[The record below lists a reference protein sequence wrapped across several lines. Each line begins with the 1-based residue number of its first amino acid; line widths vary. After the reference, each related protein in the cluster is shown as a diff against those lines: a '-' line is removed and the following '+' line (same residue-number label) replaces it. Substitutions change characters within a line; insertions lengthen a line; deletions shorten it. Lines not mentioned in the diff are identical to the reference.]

1 MGFFIPSKDRKP
13 LFTLRIYKRHI
24 LAFVLV
30 VAAAIIGYGIY
41 FRAFMVLPQ
50 SSINILQELPI
61 SLANQKIMIVAPHC
75 DDEVLGAGGL
85 IEKALESG
93 SEVQVAIM
101 TNCNYQKNGATRKA
115 ETINALAGLGVKNDK
130 ITFLDF
136 PEKDEKSKDNGGENE
151 QVGNAFKNLFT
162 ASEPTLVILPH
173 PDDTH
178 IDHKTAGIEG
188 TRALDD
194 LGSSAQTIYYLI
206 HYNFLKYPSPTG
218 FHPDN
223 YLTPPA
229 RLLTLSDQWYK
240 FSLTSNE
247 ENLKE
252 DAVLKYKS
260 QLRRTNPIVHRIL
273 LDFIRRNE
281 LFMIREK

>member
-1 MGFFIPSKDRKP
+1 
-13 LFTLRIYKRHI
+13 
-24 LAFVLV
+24 
-30 VAAAIIGYGIY
+30 
-41 FRAFMVLPQ
+41 MVLPQ
-50 SSINILQELPI
+50 SAVNILQELPL
-61 SLANQKIMIVAPHC
+61 SLADQKIMIIAPHC

-85 IEKALESG
+85 IEKALKSN
-93 SEVQVAIM
+93 SEVRVALM
-101 TNCNYQKNGATRKA
+101 TDCNYQKIGATRKA
-115 ETINALAGLGVKNDK
+115 ETVSALSGLGVQKDK
-130 ITFLDF
+130 IIFLDF

-151 QVGNAFKNLFT
+151 QVKNAFKQLF
-162 ASEPTLVILPH
+162 ADYKPNLVILPH

-188 TRALDD
+188 ARALGE
-194 LGSSAQTIYYLI
+194 LGISAKTIYYLI

-218 FHPDN
+218 LHPDS

-240 FSLTSNE
+240 FTLNSE
-247 ENLKE
+247 EESQKE

-273 LDFIRRNE
+273 LDFVRRNE